1 MTCDRVI
8 KNSRAVLNFQRSGN
22 LMHPIC
28 HEFNNNCTEIWQT
41 KKDKT
46 KSSR

>member
-1 MTCDRVI
+1 MTFDRVI
-8 KNSRAVLNFQRSGN
+8 KNSRVVLNFQRSGN
-22 LMHPIC
+22 LMDPNC
-28 HEFNNNCTEIWQT
+28 HEFNNNCTEIRQT